1 MIPRHI
7 GIIMDGNGRW
17 AERRGLPRKE
27 GYAAGLA
34 ALRKVLDRAAERG
47 VETVTV
53 YAFSTENFARP
64 EEEIRAIVKVA
75 DAFDRGYDGDMR
87 VSYMGDI
94 YAFGDEFAEGVEGVE
109 ARTAGNPGLRLNIA
123 FGYGGRADIVNAA
136 KRAADKGDFTEED
149 FAANL
154 SSAGLPPLDL
164 VIRSGGEKRLSGF
177 MLYEAAYAELWF
189 TDALWPD
196 FDGDAL
202 DEAIASF
209 EGRERKF
216 GA

>member
-34 ALRKVLDRAAERG
+34 ALRKVLGRAAERG

-75 DAFDRGYDGDMR
+75 DAFDRSYDGDMR

-94 YAFGDEFAEGVEGVE
+94 YAFGDEFAEGVESVE
-109 ARTAGNPGLRLNIA
+109 TRTAGNPGLRLNIA

>member
-1 MIPRHI
+1 
-7 GIIMDGNGRW
+7 
-17 AERRGLPRKE
+17 
-27 GYAAGLA
+27 
-34 ALRKVLDRAAERG
+34 
-47 VETVTV
+47 
-53 YAFSTENFARP
+53 
-64 EEEIRAIVKVA
+64 
-75 DAFDRGYDGDMR
+75 MR

-94 YAFGDEFAEGVEGVE
+94 YAFGDEFAEGVESVE
-109 ARTAGNPGLRLNIA
+109 TRTAGNPGLRLNIA

-202 DEAIASF
+202 DEAIASV

>member
-34 ALRKVLDRAAERG
+34 ALRKVLGRAAERG

-64 EEEIRAIVKVA
+64 EEEIRAIVRVA

-94 YAFGDEFAEGVEGVE
+94 YAFGDEVAEGVESVE

>member
-34 ALRKVLDRAAERG
+34 ALRKVLERAAERG
-47 VETVTV
+47 VKTVTV

-75 DAFDRGYDGDMR
+75 DAFDRSYDGDMR

-94 YAFGDEFAEGVEGVE
+94 YAFGDEFAEGVESVE

>member
-34 ALRKVLDRAAERG
+34 ALRKVLGRAAERG

-94 YAFGDEFAEGVEGVE
+94 YAFGDEFAEGVECVE

>member
-75 DAFDRGYDGDMR
+75 DAFDRSYDGDMR

-94 YAFGDEFAEGVEGVE
+94 YAFGDEFAEGVESVE
-109 ARTAGNPGLRLNIA
+109 TRTAGNPGLRLNIA